1 MESLVASLNSRPP
14 HFLHDNA
21 EENEHEGDASL
32 AQWGSS
38 GGFGNLMGNGVVRG
52 MEMPRVP
59 DVSLRREV
67 WEVLKCHR
75 LVRGFEV
82 ADSNSLAY
90 HLSDRVLCPLTS
102 YLYFTFCLSSYLLLP
117 YQHPISTS
125 LHSTSPDKTT
135 PQSTAFLSH
144 HTDSISSNSQAKIKL
159 AHGTTT
165 LAFRFRGGI
174 IVSVDSRAS
183 AGSYIGESGR
193 FLFLLRFRF
202 CLREGGRG
210 WVWFR

>member
-1 MESLVASLNSRPP
+1 MDSLVASLNSRPP
-14 HFLHDNA
+14 HLLHDNA
-21 EENEHEGDASL
+21 EENEYEGDASL

-59 DVSLRREV
+59 DVSGEERIA
-67 WEVLKCHR
+67 R
-75 LVRGFEV
+75 LTAISQAFGV
-82 ADSNSLAY
+82 ADSNSLACG
-90 HLSDRVLCPLTS
+90 LVISIGVL
-102 YLYFTFCLSSYLLLP
+102 YLLSSCLHFISCPPSHLLLTYYP
-117 YQHPISTS
+117 HASHT
-125 LHSTSPDKTT
+125 TSPDKKQQ
-135 PQSTAFLSH
+135 PTAFLSH

-183 AGSYIGESGR
+183 AGSYIGKHFSLYRSNVLGNAMRRSGLELTIHCVTS
-193 FLFLLRFRF
+193 F
-202 CLREGGRG
+202 
-210 WVWFR
+210 